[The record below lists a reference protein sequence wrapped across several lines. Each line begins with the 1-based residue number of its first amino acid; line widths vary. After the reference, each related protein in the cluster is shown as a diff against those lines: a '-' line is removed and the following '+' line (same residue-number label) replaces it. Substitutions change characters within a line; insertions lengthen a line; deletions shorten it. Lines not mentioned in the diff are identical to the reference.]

1 MMPPPHKK
9 EDYKYAKPYDNWR
22 ELENQKPVQQQ
33 TDPRESDKYGNIS
46 QRERNHLTA
55 LKFSDPGYIQQIRDG
70 IGKHPANIDEQIKKN
85 GNTRLQELQQE
96 SNQEQKQQ
104 LQAVLEQQQQQGYR
118 QFRPWSYAGYGR
130 QTSEQQKF
138 VNQTPYNKMKY
149 GTY

>member
-33 TDPRESDKYGNIS
+33 TDPRESVKYENMS

-55 LKFSDPGYIQQIRDG
+55 LKFSDPGYIQQIRNG
-70 IGKHPANIDEQIKKN
+70 IGKHPANIDEQIKRS
-85 GNTRLQELQQE
+85 GNIRLQELQQE
-96 SNQEQKQQ
+96 SIQEQKQQ
-104 LQAVLEQQQQQGYR
+104 LQAVLEQQQQQQQQGYR

-130 QTSEQQKF
+130 PSAVIPSTDCAA
-138 VNQTPYNKMKY
+138 
-149 GTY
+149 G